1 MGHPLKQVEVEVED
15 SFSVKSS
22 LVPSSSA
29 RQKGLLT
36 PLLPEPPQYRR
47 STSTRSL
54 KSRHIYMGCSTVPLQ
69 WSRMHE
75 GIRRRRRKVFRIT
88 SSRRSNNNGRNKQKT
103 VTETESS
110 CRLHQEQQQE
120 EGQDLSSKEE
130 EEEEE
135 EDEEALTSREE
146 IYPILL
152 SQDKVCRG
160 LRFDSALQTKA
171 DVLLLSHKYQPKL
184 FQDITGHEFTVKAI
198 SKAIEKTKI
207 ARLYLFH
214 GPNGT
219 GKTST
224 ARIFAMALNCE
235 STSLIKPKPCWS
247 CRGCSRSLYI
257 MELCSGSR
265 IAGFERIKTLLQS
278 TSFTQ
283 AIPGFKVLIIKECHS
298 FNAEAWDELLG
309 MVERGHGSRV
319 VFVLI
324 TVDAN
329 MVPTNISSRCQKF
342 CFPKL
347 KKEEMTLKLAKIVAC
362 EGIRIDK
369 EALKLIIAKA
379 EGSLREAENLL
390 DQLAL
395 LGSTITS
402 SMVQQLVGLVPQNM
416 LLDLLATATSGDTIK
431 TIRYTRELIATG
443 VEPRALVSQLAY
455 LISDILSGAVV
466 SDSSSSMRSS
476 KDKDKRLS
484 RSRSKLTITQS
495 ERLCHVLKILVE
507 TEKQLWSS
515 TDQNTRILAALLE
528 ITSED
533 VCNKISTGIILP
545 RSITSL
551 PGGKPNAV
559 SKDIHSQGLSGCS
572 RSNIH
577 HHPTSRTSKQPDMD
591 IIEPG
596 SPTIKSIDK
605 IQRSRGKEV
614 QKEPNLAHMSDME
627 EIWQNMLGRIE
638 SIYIKDF
645 LCHQVKLASLTVS
658 RANMIVHLMFKRH
671 EDKMAAQMSE
681 ESISKALKNAIGCPV
696 TVNMSLEPVDLEII
710 KANTI
715 SISSSQLV
723 NPSNSKQQQRIP
735 FLGEFFHNMN
745 FEAAATRH
753 TSTTTLELSPPS
765 EQHSR
770 SRTMKFI
777 NCTMNQRQH
786 REEGEGEEEEEE
798 EEEGEANTT
807 WPQNISPFLGLVT
820 QKNQFDTSADPE
832 RDVVLKR
839 GQNSIDTAPHIMKA
853 NKLKHR
859 WLSLSSIPQSD
870 ASVEPYSQDI
880 LFEKTNEKRE
890 SNTRKTRK
898 FQKKGFLTTTEDRDS
913 QGRATHQKLNPSWSC
928 TGKLCPRKKKGNI
941 LQEGTEISP
950 QHGN

>member
-1 MGHPLKQVEVEVED
+1 MAEPTQVVIQPDPLCTYIIPQLSITTRTDMQGIILNHLIPAALLFRPCSSAPYVFLPQIPPTAMGHPLKQAEVEVED

-75 GIRRRRRKVFRIT
+75 GIRRRRRKVFCIT

-130 EEEEE
+130 EE
-135 EDEEALTSREE
+135 DEEALTSREE

-160 LRFDSALQTKA
+160 LRFDSALQTKT

-484 RSRSKLTITQS
+484 RSRSKLS
-495 ERLCHVLKILVE
+495 
-507 TEKQLWSS
+507 
-515 TDQNTRILAALLE
+515 
-528 ITSED
+528 
-533 VCNKISTGIILP
+533 
-545 RSITSL
+545 
-551 PGGKPNAV
+551 GKPNAV
-559 SKDIHSQGLSGCS
+559 SKDIHSRGLSGCS

-798 EEEGEANTT
+798 GEGEANTT

-853 NKLKHR
+853 NKPKHR

-913 QGRATHQKLNPSWSC
+913 QGSATHQ
-928 TGKLCPRKKKGNI
+928 
-941 LQEGTEISP
+941 
-950 QHGN
+950 